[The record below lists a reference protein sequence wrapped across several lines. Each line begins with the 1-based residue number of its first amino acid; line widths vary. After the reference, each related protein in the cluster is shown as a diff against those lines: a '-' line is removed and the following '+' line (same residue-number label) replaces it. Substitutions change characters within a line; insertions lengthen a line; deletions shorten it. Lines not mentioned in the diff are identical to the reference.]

1 MSAEKP
7 YILSTVKSSRNPRI
21 PACRML
27 ANEGR
32 LSMNE
37 ILKLDNVEKYYGN
50 KANLTKAVDKISFSV
65 EKGEFVGIM
74 GASGSGKTTL
84 LNCISTIDRVTA
96 GHIYV
101 GDKDITTIRGNELN
115 KFRREELGFIF
126 QDFNLLDTLT
136 GYENIALALSIQNV
150 KPKEIDSRIQEVA
163 KRLGIEEVLN
173 KYSYQMSGGQ
183 KQRVAAARALITNP
197 KLILADEPTGALDSK
212 SSRYLLE
219 SMKEMNEGLAATIL
233 MVTHDAFTASYA
245 SRVIF
250 IKDGK
255 IFNEIRRGDDT
266 RKQFF
271 NRIIEVVTVLGGS
284 LNDAL

>member
-7 YILSTVKSSRNPRI
+7 YILSTVKSGRNPRI
-21 PACRML
+21 PACRMS

-150 KPKEIDSRIQEVA
+150 KPKEIDSRIKEVA